1 MADNIKATW
10 LKDKDGVKVAP
21 ATLTS
26 QITDENGKGLDEI
39 LNKYINRPLDSAY
52 IEDQMIVEQVNS
64 LGIPSKWKYVESP
77 CYIKKEN
84 VIPES
89 GSSVWFSY
97 NSMAGAAIYNFLN
110 APVLIEGQEYLI
122 EIDDQYSFAVCKKDG
137 YELGLKFLFLNN
149 TYVVIDNY
157 GTLMFHG
164 GGSGYHTLSLWR
176 VKSKKLL
183 DKKLLDK
190 AYLEAPSYGYTGDF
204 LKLDYSGK
212 PVWTSM
218 DTYLQSYIY
227 NDDYATSSSA
237 GIVQPNTSYG
247 TTMVNSRYIA
257 ISPAST
263 SNISAKTDNYK
274 PLTSKNIDY
283 IVKEGLGDSALTWTE
298 TEKTKARNTIGI
310 AQSDW
315 NQNDSTKIDYIKN
328 RTHYDKSIVYTLS
341 QEIDYGGSIGSGDKN
356 YTSIDERLHELLIEK
371 DVNEILVEGHS
382 ITFYEEISNNDGHKF
397 CYKINGEDY
406 LYLYVSLLNKVAY
419 VFNSNAFD
427 GKYGTKTI
435 SYKYYDRDLKQ
446 LDEKFIPDS
455 VKPSTYV
462 IDSEAYTYGDDAL
475 QAILSGKQLYVKVP
489 SSSENSPY
497 GNFMPV
503 LQYQLPQNGN
513 NYLTLF
519 YLKDG
524 IAQNLL
530 AALTAGSLDGV
541 FGEITMMLSQSY
553 DECPLKADP
562 VK

>member
-39 LNKYINRPLDSAY
+39 LDNYINRPLSYAH
-52 IEDQMIVEQVNS
+52 IEDQIMVEQVNS
-64 LGIPSKWKYVESP
+64 LGIPSKWGYVESP
-77 CYIKKEN
+77 CYIKKESA
-84 VIPES
+84 IPGN
-89 GSSVWFSY
+89 GSSVWFTS
-97 NSMAGAAIYNFLN
+97 NSMAGAAVYTIQD
-110 APVLIEGQEYLI
+110 APPLIEGQEYLI
-122 EIDDQYSFAVCKKDG
+122 EIDDQHSFAVCEKNG
-137 YELGLKFLFLNN
+137 YELRLKFLLWNN
-149 TYVVIDNY
+149 TYVEIDNY
-157 GTLMFHG
+157 NTLMFYG
-164 GGSGYHTLSLWR
+164 GNSGYHTLSLWK

-183 DKKLLDK
+183 DEVFLDK

-212 PVWTSM
+212 PVWTNM

-227 NDDYATSSSA
+227 NDDYATSSSG

-247 TTMVNSRYIA
+247 TTMVNNRYIA

-298 TEKTKARNTIGI
+298 TEKTKARNVIGAASKDDI
-310 AQSDW
+310 PT
-315 NQNDSTKIDYIKN
+315 TK
-328 RTHYDKSIVYTLS
+328 SS
-341 QEIDYGGSIGSGDKN
+341 
-356 YTSIDERLHELLIEK
+356 
-371 DVNEILVEGHS
+371 
-382 ITFYEEISNNDGHKF
+382 
-397 CYKINGEDY
+397 
-406 LYLYVSLLNKVAY
+406 
-419 VFNSNAFD
+419 
-427 GKYGTKTI
+427 
-435 SYKYYDRDLKQ
+435 
-446 LDEKFIPDS
+446 P
-455 VKPSTYV
+455 YV

-475 QAILSGKQLYVKVP
+475 ASILSGKQLYVKVP
-489 SSSENSPY
+489 SSSENSLY

-530 AALTAGSLDGV
+530 AALTTGSFDGV

-553 DECPLKADP
+553 DECPLKVDP
-562 VK
+562 IK